1 MTTPPVTIVVLTWN
15 GLAYTKKCL
24 ETLHQ
29 YTEYPDYRIV
39 VVDNGSTDGTLE
51 YLRGCK
57 GISVIA
63 NERNVGFAAAN
74 NQAIRATPPEADVV
88 LLNNDTE
95 IVPECRDWLQR
106 MSVTAHRADD
116 IGIVGCRIRRPNGML
131 QHAGAYMPLETF
143 WGQQTGSMEKD
154 INQYAGIRDVESVVF
169 ACVYLKRAV
178 IDAIGLLSEDYFAY
192 FEDTDYC
199 LRARQKGFRTV
210 CSGDVTIVHHENV
223 STSENRVSHTELFK
237 RSQAIFKKQWGRT
250 LAARYDIKAVW
261 RSTVTRPHGYGM
273 TSKDLLLELDRQNVE
288 MTYRYLYGRGTVF
301 PVEEAENTAYYQ
313 VNIMKQRAVPRGVPH
328 IVYGQGDAFM
338 ANEGAYKIGY
348 TMLEVSG
355 IPDEWVVQANMMDEV
370 WVPTEFN
377 RHTFL
382 GSGVTKPIHVMPLGV
397 DTNYFNPQIVTYP
410 VCDEFKFL
418 TVFEW
423 GERKAP
429 ELLLKTFNE
438 TFSAHEPVV
447 LLCKANVTDPG
458 IDIQSELRALQLSPA
473 GGRIEFIINK
483 YVPHYQL
490 GALYRSADC
499 FVLAS
504 RGEGWGMPILEAMAC
519 GLPVISTCWSAPTAF
534 MNEANSYP
542 LQVRALIP
550 AVAKCPYYTGFKWAD
565 PDAEHLRQLLRHVYS
580 HQDEARAKG
589 AQAAH
594 DAATQWSVERAAANI
609 RTRLAE
615 IAHERGAPSSA
626 PHAVRAPRAHA
637 PRIAIDISRAIG
649 EQVTGVGRYARNVV
663 EGLAR
668 SADPRFEYVLLPG
681 FGSFVHPE
689 YGRRFQASVPAA
701 PNISLYRGPL
711 PAYAGRETIVPDV
724 ALVHSTAYMTP
735 GHLAAPLVYT
745 VHDLSFLTH
754 PAFHTPENVAF
765 CRENLER
772 AVKRDVTFIAVSEHT
787 RQDLI
792 RLLNI
797 APERI
802 HVVYN
807 TYDDSVFHP
816 CSAEESAAVR
826 AKLRLPER
834 YLLFLAS
841 LEPRKNLSTVLDA
854 LQKSDPGCPLVIA
867 GARGWLNTPLD
878 KQIAA
883 CGARVRMAGYV
894 ADRDLAALYAGARAL
909 VYPSLYEG
917 FGLPVLEAMACGT
930 PVITTR
936 ISSLPEVVG
945 DAGIVLDAPEDAGA
959 LAAGMCQLA
968 QDDEACARYRAAG
981 LARARQFDLTTC
993 TTALLALYTRLV
1005 EV

>member
-24 ETLHQ
+24 ETLRQ
-29 YTEYPDYRIV
+29 YTVYPDYHIV

-51 YLRGCK
+51 YLRGCRNLA
-57 GISVIA
+57 VIA

-74 NQAIRATPPEADVV
+74 NQAIRQTPPDADIV

-95 IVPECRDWLQR
+95 ILPECGDWLQR
-106 MSVTAHRADD
+106 MSATAYSADD

-143 WGQQTGSMEKD
+143 WGQQIGSMEKD
-154 INQYAGIRDVESVVF
+154 VNQYAGIRDVESVVF

-199 LRARQKGFRTV
+199 LRARQAGFRTV
-210 CSGDVTIVHHENV
+210 CSGDVTIIHHENV
-223 STSENRVSHTELFK
+223 STSENRVSHADLFK
-237 RSQAIFKKQWGRT
+237 RSQGIFKKHWGQV
-250 LAARYDIKAVW
+250 LAARYDMKAVW
-261 RSTVTRPHGYGM
+261 HSTVTRPHGYGM

-301 PVEEAENTAYYQ
+301 PVEEPENTTYYQ
-313 VNIMKQRAVPRGVPH
+313 VNIMKQRAMPRGVPH

-338 ANEGAYKIGY
+338 ANDGAYKIGY

-370 WVPTEFN
+370 WVPTDFN

-382 GSGVTKPIHVMPLGV
+382 ASGVKKPIYVMPLGV
-397 DTNYFNPQIVTYP
+397 DTNYFNPQIVKYP
-410 VCDEFKFL
+410 VCDDFKFL

-438 TFSAHEPVV
+438 TFMAHEPVV

-490 GALYRSADC
+490 GSLYRSCDC
-499 FVLAS
+499 FVLTS

-519 GLPVISTCWSAPTAF
+519 GLPVIATYWSAPTAF
-534 MNEANSYP
+534 MTEANSYP

-550 AVAKCPYYTGFKWAD
+550 AVAKCPYYAGFKWAD
-565 PDAEHLRQLLRHVYS
+565 PDADHLRHLLRHVYS
-580 HQDEARAKG
+580 NQEEARAKG
-589 AQAAH
+589 ARAAQ
-594 DAATQWSVERAAANI
+594 DAAMRWSVERAAANI
-609 RTRLAE
+609 RARLAE
-615 IAHERGAPSSA
+615 IARTRGVSA
-626 PHAVRAPRAHA
+626 PHVARAVRARA

-649 EQVTGVGRYARNVV
+649 EQITGVGRYARNLV

-668 SADPRFEYVLLPG
+668 SADQRFEYVLLPG

-689 YGRRFQASVPAA
+689 YGRRFHAPVPAA

-711 PAYAGRETIVPDV
+711 PACASRETIVPDV
-724 ALVHSTAYMTP
+724 ALVHSTAYMAP
-735 GHLAAPLVYT
+735 RHCGAPLVYT

-754 PAFHTPENVAF
+754 PQFHTSENIDL
-765 CRENLER
+765 CRENIER
-772 AVKRDVTFIAVSEHT
+772 AVKRDATLVAVSEHT

-792 RLLNI
+792 GLLHV

-807 TYDDSVFHP
+807 TYDDTIFHP
-816 CSAEESAAVR
+816 CSAEEVARVR

-834 YLLFLAS
+834 YLLFVAS
-841 LEPRKNLSTVLDA
+841 LEPRKNLSSVLAA
-854 LQKSDPGCPLVIA
+854 LQEHDPGCPLVIA

-878 KQIAA
+878 RQIAA
-883 CGARVRMAGYV
+883 CGTRVRLVGYV
-894 ADRDLAALYAGARAL
+894 ADHDLAALYAGARAL
-909 VYPSLYEG
+909 VYPSLHEG

-936 ISSLPEVVG
+936 VSSLPEVVG
-945 DAGIVLDAPEDAGA
+945 EAGVLLDNPEDIEA
-959 LAAGMCQLA
+959 LAASMCRLA
-968 QDDEACARYRAAG
+968 DDDEACACYRAAG
-981 LARARQFDLTTC
+981 LARARRFNLSAC
-993 TTALLALYTRLV
+993 TSALLQLYSQLV